1 MKIKFFTLF
10 LIISTIS
17 YGQKDY
23 GFDIPWRA
31 KSNEGVYDWFIEKLD
46 SKCDTVVLN
55 LFNKVGVSTDSIQWI
70 YPTRILNDITENGDG
85 YYSVNRYYAD
95 NQSGE
100 IKMIHVFDGKN
111 KLPNKFYSLFYTS
124 TNSAGKISFVLSEYY

>member
-10 LIISTIS
+10 LLISTIS
-17 YGQKDY
+17 YDQKDY
-23 GFDIPWRA
+23 GFDIPWRP
-31 KSNEGVYDWFIEKLD
+31 KSNEGVYDWFIEQLD
-46 SKCDTVVLN
+46 STCDTVVLN

-85 YYSVNRYYAD
+85 YYSVNRYYTD

-100 IKMIHVFDGKN
+100 IRTSI
-111 KLPNKFYSLFYTS
+111 LFLNSDNVTS
-124 TNSAGKISFVLSEYY
+124 YPKI